1 MESAPHRQAGAVHR
15 VVSAAAARRIA
26 APRPAPTPTA
36 RRRPSGTGITVELL
50 TEATALAALV
60 PDWEELAAQAAEPNP
75 FYEHWMLLP
84 ALEAYGAREL
94 RCIAVWEDGALG
106 ALFPMRFVRRYR
118 GLPVSALCSW
128 RHRNMMIGTPLV
140 REKSAAKCLAA
151 LLANAPAPIVE
162 FELIASDGPFYAA
175 LSEAAPPADFAW
187 LVRDAYPRAVLSR
200 ERDPRPRYNS
210 NLKSNLRRWE
220 ARLRAAGELKPVSL
234 EAGDDLDRWIA
245 DFMRLEASGWKG
257 SSGTALACRD
267 DDRRFVAAVLPEAFR
282 RERLRI
288 TGLDLGGAALARHIM
303 IGAGEGAFTFKIAYD
318 EAYASC
324 APGIVAE
331 ADNVRQ
337 FMAASTPRWLD
348 SNTAPESK
356 NYARVWK
363 ERRTVQ
369 TIAIGARGAGR
380 LAVAALPLVRLAK
393 RWLERA

>member
-1 MESAPHRQAGAVHR
+1 
-15 VVSAAAARRIA
+15 VVSAAAAKRIA
-26 APRPAPTPTA
+26 APRPAPAPAA
-36 RRRPSGTGITVELL
+36 RRRPSGTGTIVEVL
-50 TEATALAALV
+50 TDAAALAALV
-60 PDWEELAAQAAEPNP
+60 PDWEELAAHAGTPNP

-84 ALEAYGAREL
+84 ALEAYGAGEL
-94 RCIAVWEDGALG
+94 RCIAVWEDGVLG

-151 LLANAPAPIVE
+151 LIAQAPASVLE
-162 FELIASDGPFYAA
+162 FELIAADGPFYAA
-175 LSEAAPPADFAW
+175 LTEAAPPSDFTW
-187 LVRDAYPRAVLSR
+187 LVRDGYARAVLSR
-200 ERDPRPRYNS
+200 ERDPRTRFNS

-220 ARLRAAGELKPVSL
+220 ARLRASGELKPVSL
-234 EAGDDLDRWIA
+234 EAGDDLDRWLA
-245 DFMRLEASGWKG
+245 DFMGLEASGWKG
-257 SSGTALACRD
+257 DSGTALTCRE

-282 RERLRI
+282 RERLRM
-288 TGLDLGGAALARHIM
+288 TGLDLGGKALARHIM

-318 EAYASC
+318 EAYANC

-337 FMAASTPRWLD
+337 FMAAPGPRWLD

-363 ERRTVQ
+363 ERRTIQ
-369 TIAIGARGAGR
+369 TIAIGVRSAGR
-380 LAVAALPLVRLAK
+380 LALAALPLIRLAK
-393 RWLERA
+393 RWLKRA

>member
-1 MESAPHRQAGAVHR
+1 
-15 VVSAAAARRIA
+15 
-26 APRPAPTPTA
+26 
-36 RRRPSGTGITVELL
+36 
-50 TEATALAALV
+50 
-60 PDWEELAAQAAEPNP
+60 
-75 FYEHWMLLP
+75 
-84 ALEAYGAREL
+84 
-94 RCIAVWEDGALG
+94 
-106 ALFPMRFVRRYR
+106 
-118 GLPVSALCSW
+118 
-128 RHRNMMIGTPLV
+128 MMTGTPLV
-140 REKSAAKCLAA
+140 REKSAARCLAA
-151 LLANAPAPIVE
+151 LLANAPAPIIE
-162 FELIASDGPFYAA
+162 FELIASDGPLYAA

-337 FMAASTPRWLD
+337 FMAAPTPRWLD